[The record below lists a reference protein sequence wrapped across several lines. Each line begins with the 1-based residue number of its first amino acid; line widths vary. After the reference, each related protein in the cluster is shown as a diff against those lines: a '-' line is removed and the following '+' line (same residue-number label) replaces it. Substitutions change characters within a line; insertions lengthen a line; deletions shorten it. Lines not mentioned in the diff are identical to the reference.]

1 MKTRVEISVIIPVY
15 NVENELKRC
24 LDSVRAQTFQDFE
37 VLLIDDGSKDKSGR
51 ICDEYVKLDERFRV
65 FHLENGGVSKAR
77 NYGLSKA
84 LGTYVAF
91 IDSDDYVEKEYLEV
105 LYKTIKEVDA
115 DISMCGYYL
124 HMEEDCSRQEK
135 IHSFFEG
142 QVFEAPALQKVL
154 YENIIKCETEGYY
167 SLWNKLFLNSF
178 IQSNHLRLQEGMSFG
193 EDMIFIMD
201 CLKKCRKLVCT
212 RRCLYNYEFGM
223 AGLFSSYRRSFFQ
236 DIMICYERMLAQ
248 TQDFNEVDFKY
259 LNLSFKYYYYIN
271 RHIQGIICYE
281 KKRKKEIKKIYQHKT
296 VQQIFKIISQIDTE
310 EMRRRNIVEYEL
322 KIPRWVA
329 EGKIRKATNKTIYI
343 FDEHCFLRKCRRI
356 VERLRGSKENG
367 KS

>member
-1 MKTRVEISVIIPVY
+1 VKTRVEISVIIPVY

-24 LDSVRAQTFQDFE
+24 LDSVRAQTLQDFE

-51 ICDEYVKLDERFRV
+51 ICDEYVKLDERFQV

-105 LYKTIKEVDA
+105 LYKTIKETGS
-115 DISMCGYYL
+115 DISMCGYYW
-124 HMEEDCSRQEK
+124 HAKDDKSQQK
-135 IHSFFEG
+135 KVHSFLEDRI
-142 QVFEAPALQKVL
+142 FEAPALQKVL

-167 SLWNKLFLNSF
+167 SLWNKLFLNRF

-201 CLKKCRKLVCT
+201 CLKNCQRFAYT
-212 RRCLYNYEFGM
+212 YQCLYNYEYGTT
-223 AGLFSSYRRSFFQ
+223 GLYASYRKTFFQ
-236 DIMICYERMLAQ
+236 DIMICYERMIEQ
-248 TQDFNEVDFKY
+248 TKDFNEVDPQY
-259 LNLSFKYYYYIN
+259 LNLSFKYYHYIN
-271 RHIQGIICYE
+271 RHIQGIVSHE
-281 KKRKKEIKKIYQHKT
+281 KKRKKEIEKIYRHKT
-296 VQQIFKIISQIDTE
+296 VQQIFNIISQIDTE
-310 EMRRRNIVEYEL
+310 EMQRREIVEYEL
-322 KIPRWVA
+322 KIPRWVE
-329 EGKIRKATNKTIYI
+329 EGKIRKAISKTIYV
-343 FDEHCFLRKCRRI
+343 FDEHCLLRKCRRL
-356 VERLRGSKENG
+356 VDRLRGRKANG